1 MDAAETKIY
10 EGILIA
16 CVVIGIMLLFF
27 FVLFIRQHH
36 INRGLRKKIM
46 LNEIAGLEKD
56 RARIASDLHD
66 ELGPMLSFVK
76 MCISTFELPDEHDR
90 EQRQNAK
97 DQIDCAIKRIR
108 EISNDLMSDTLIT
121 KGLIMGLREYI
132 GFLNHAND
140 IRFVFYAP
148 DQIEMPQ
155 HKSVNIYRI
164 IQELLYNAIKHA
176 KASEIEIEI
185 IKKKSI
191 LVLKVEDNGT
201 GFDYKQ
207 KVTERT
213 GIGLRSLANRTRL
226 GEGKMFVKSGPSVG
240 SVFLFEMPFK

>member
-1 MDAAETKIY
+1 MDATETKIY

-16 CVVIGIMLLFF
+16 CVVIGIILLFF

-66 ELGPMLSFVK
+66 ELGPILSFVK
-76 MCISTFELPDEHDR
+76 MCISSFDLPDEYDR
-90 EQRQNAK
+90 EQRQKAK
-97 DQIDCAIKRIR
+97 DQIDNVIRKIR

-132 GFLNHAND
+132 GFLNHVND
-140 IRFVFYAP
+140 IRFTFSAP
-148 DQIEMPQ
+148 DHMEMPE

-176 KASEIEIEI
+176 NASEIEIEI
-185 IKKKSI
+185 RKKRSM
-191 LVLKVEDNGT
+191 LMLKVADNGT

-207 KVTERT
+207 KVAERT

-226 GEGKMFVKSGPSVG
+226 GEGKMFVKSGPSIG
-240 SVFLFEMPFK
+240 STFLFEMPF